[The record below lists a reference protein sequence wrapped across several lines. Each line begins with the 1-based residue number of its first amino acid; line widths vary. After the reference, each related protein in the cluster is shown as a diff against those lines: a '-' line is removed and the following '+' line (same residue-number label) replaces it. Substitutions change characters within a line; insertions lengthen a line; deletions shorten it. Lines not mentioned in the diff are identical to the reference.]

1 MSIKKRIVYYLSGF
15 DPRGV
20 RHYHSLYKEH
30 AKKQGRINGMEF
42 HISPRKKVHNHL
54 YEWTIEAD
62 DQGQKVYTQYRFL
75 SWDDIIRNE
84 WSSGLA
90 SYYKDLI
97 YCIDA
102 YIFNGLVFS
111 FAKASPKQM
120 MAAFYPVVYLI
131 AALASA
137 VYVAITICLWLGG
150 WISVFP
156 GVLAG
161 WAILTLFERFGNK
174 IGVFWLLRIY
184 AFSVRWGRDEVRS
197 IEERI
202 DHFANEIAKTVKDS
216 DEVDEIVLV
225 SHSVGTI
232 LAVSVLAHVLDKTEC
247 WEKFAMVT
255 LGECI
260 PLVSFQPN
268 ATAFRRELG
277 RIAIQKGLV
286 WIDYTSPIDGAC
298 FPLHDF
304 MESSSIMLEKGE
316 GPLYLSPRF
325 HKLYDK
331 IFYLKLRRD
340 WYKTHFLYLMS
351 TQKRGAYD
359 YYAMTAGAE
368 SIRSKITIQKSQ

>member
-1 MSIKKRIVYYLSGF
+1 MSVQKRIVFYLSGF

-30 AKKQGRINGMEF
+30 AKKQSRINGMEF
-42 HISPRKKVHNHL
+42 DISPRKKVHNHL

-62 DQGQKVYTQYRFL
+62 DQGQKIHTQYRFL
-75 SWDDIIRNE
+75 SWDDIIRTE
-84 WSSGLA
+84 WSSGMVN
-90 SYYKDLI
+90 YYKDLI
-97 YCIDA
+97 YFIVA

-131 AALASA
+131 GALAAA
-137 VYVAITICLWLGG
+137 VYAAISLYVWIGG
-150 WISVFP
+150 WISIVT
-156 GVLAG
+156 GALAG
-161 WAILTLFERFGNK
+161 WAVLTLFERFGNQ

-184 AFSVRWGRDEVRS
+184 TFSVRWGRSEVRS

-202 DHFANEIAKTVKDS
+202 DIFADEIAKTVKNS
-216 DEVDEIVLV
+216 DEVDEILLV

-232 LAVSVLAHVLDKTEC
+232 LAVSVLARALDKTDH
-247 WEKFAMVT
+247 WDKFAMVT

-268 ATAFRRELG
+268 AAEYRRELG
-277 RIAIQKGLV
+277 RIALHTQLQ
-286 WIDYTSPIDGAC
+286 WIDYTSAIDGAC

-304 MESSSIMLEKGE
+304 MKSSGVVLEDGV
-316 GPLYLSPRF
+316 GPRYLSPRF
-325 HKLYDK
+325 HKLYDR
-331 IFYLKLRRD
+331 IDYIKLRRD

-351 TQKRGAYD
+351 TQKCGSYD

-368 SIRSKITIQKSQ
+368 NIRSKITI